1 MTCKAE
7 KNIAREI
14 LIAASKAGH
23 RLFINARGKGWSG
36 GPVERHADGSVTVHN
51 ARAVTYGLGPDGSA
65 DLLGWTR
72 DGRFASVEVKRP
84 GEYPRQN
91 QKDWMAAVRRAG
103 GVAGVARS
111 VEDALRILE
120 ERDV

>member
-1 MTCKAE
+1 M
-7 KNIAREI
+7 
-14 LIAASKAGH
+14 
-23 RLFINARGKGWSG
+23 
-36 GPVERHADGSVTVHN
+36 ERHADGSVTIRN
-51 ARAVTYGLGPDGSA
+51 ARAITYGLGPDGSG

-120 ERDV
+120 GRDV